1 MRIFLNKIID
11 WLIIIFLFL
20 LPWQTRWIWQLGEI
34 NGAPWEYGTYSIYGT
49 EILLWLI
56 VILFAFYKLRHKE
69 FWKKITSTEHF
80 QTHKNYLFFAG
91 GFILFLVIAIWHSR
105 DIWLSYNY
113 VFYLLGALCL
123 FLIITEN
130 FSSKF
135 LWAIWSGGVM
145 QGLLAFGQFSNQ
157 LIIGNKWLGIATH
170 DPSDLGVAVIEFG
183 NERWLRAYGSFG
195 WPNSLGIYLAVLLIL
210 GLVMYLRAEKRW
222 LKILLSLGQVII
234 TIGLVLSFSRTAW
247 LAAAS
252 GFILLVVL
260 QIRKSNYLN
269 FLKQIIFI
277 SLPIVIL
284 FIIFQPLFFT
294 RFNLSDRLEAR
305 SVGERISQYIEFQE
319 VFFSHP
325 LLGAGPGAYT
335 LALADLHPQV
345 KAFDLQPVHNI
356 YLLILAE
363 WGIVGAIVWLV
374 VYVFIVGQIGR
385 TNKIFLPVVS
395 VLLIASFFDHWSYT
409 LYTGMVLWWVIL
421 GLSVSYRVK

>member
-1 MRIFLNKIID
+1 
-11 WLIIIFLFL
+11 
-20 LPWQTRWIWQLGEI
+20 
-34 NGAPWEYGTYSIYGT
+34 
-49 EILLWLI
+49 
-56 VILFAFYKLRHKE
+56 
-69 FWKKITSTEHF
+69 
-80 QTHKNYLFFAG
+80 
-91 GFILFLVIAIWHSR
+91 
-105 DIWLSYNY
+105 
-113 VFYLLGALCL
+113 
-123 FLIITEN
+123 
-130 FSSKF
+130 
-135 LWAIWSGGVM
+135 
-145 QGLLAFGQFSNQ
+145 
-157 LIIGNKWLGIATH
+157 
-170 DPSDLGVAVIEFG
+170 
-183 NERWLRAYGSFG
+183 
-195 WPNSLGIYLAVLLIL
+195 
-210 GLVMYLRAEKRW
+210 
-222 LKILLSLGQVII
+222 
-234 TIGLVLSFSRTAW
+234 
-247 LAAAS
+247 
-252 GFILLVVL
+252 
-260 QIRKSNYLN
+260 
-269 FLKQIIFI
+269 
-277 SLPIVIL
+277 VIL

-325 LLGAGPGAYT
+325 WLGAGPGAYT